1 MFFKAMPK
9 ISYKANGET
18 INTKDIFQRV
28 GLDRKLTSRAVLE
41 AYYVKNGETPDII
54 ANNVYGSSNYHW
66 ILLTVNDI
74 VNVNEEWPKRQE
86 EIFAYT
92 ESKYGTGNSGK
103 DHHYRLVDDITIRVD
118 YDAAGISNGSIEAVS
133 NIDYEIDANEK
144 KRQIFIL
151 RNEFLAGFI
160 NKYKS
165 LMDQ

>member
-28 GLDRKLTSRAVLE
+28 GLDRKLTSRASLE

-54 ANNVYGSSNYHW
+54 ANNLYGSSNYHW
-66 ILLTVNDI
+66 IILTVNDI
-74 VNVNEEWPKRQE
+74 VNTNEEWPKRQE

-92 ESKYGTGNSGK
+92 ESKYGVGNSGK
-103 DHHYRLVDDITIRVD
+103 DNHYRLTSDITVKVD
-118 YDAAGISNGSIEAVS
+118 YNAVGIANGSIEAVS
-133 NIDYEIDANEK
+133 NIDYEVDQNEK

-151 RNEFLAGFI
+151 RTEFLSSFI
-160 NKYKS
+160 TQYKS

>member
-28 GLDRKLTSRAVLE
+28 GLDRKLTSRASLE

-54 ANNVYGSSNYHW
+54 ANNLYGSSNYHW
-66 ILLTVNDI
+66 IILTVNDI
-74 VNVNEEWPKRQE
+74 VNTNEEWPKRQE

-92 ESKYGTGNSGK
+92 ESKYGVGNSGK
-103 DHHYRLVDDITIRVD
+103 DNHYRLTSDITVKVD
-118 YDAAGISNGSIEAVS
+118 YNAVGIANGSIEAVS
-133 NIDYEIDANEK
+133 NMDYEVDQNEK

-151 RNEFLAGFI
+151 RTEFLSSFI
-160 NKYKS
+160 TQYKS

>member
-9 ISYKANGET
+9 ISYKANGES

-28 GLDRKLTSRAVLE
+28 GLDRKLTSRAALE
-41 AYYVKNGETPDII
+41 AYYVKNGESPDII

-74 VNVNEEWPKRQE
+74 VNVHEEWPKRQE

-92 ESKYGTGNSGK
+92 ESKYGSGNSGK
-103 DHHYRLVDDITIRVD
+103 AHHYRLADDITIMVD
-118 YDAAGISNGSIEAVS
+118 YDSVGIANGSIEAVS
-133 NIDYEIDANEK
+133 NIDYEVDENEK

-151 RNEFLAGFI
+151 RNDFLAGFI

>member
-28 GLDRKLTSRAVLE
+28 GLDRKLTSRASLE

-54 ANNVYGSSNYHW
+54 ANNLYGSSNYHW
-66 ILLTVNDI
+66 IILTVNDI
-74 VNVNEEWPKRQE
+74 VNTNEEWPKRQE

-92 ESKYGTGNSGK
+92 ESKYGVGNSGK
-103 DHHYRLVDDITIRVD
+103 DNNYRLTSDITVKVD
-118 YDAAGISNGSIEAVS
+118 YNAVGIANGSIEAVS
-133 NIDYEIDANEK
+133 NIDYEVDQNEK

-151 RNEFLAGFI
+151 RTEFLSSFI
-160 NKYKS
+160 TQYKS

>member
-28 GLDRKLTSRAVLE
+28 GLDRKLTSRAALE

-54 ANNVYGSSNYHW
+54 ANNLYGSSNYHW
-66 ILLTVNDI
+66 VLLTVNDI
-74 VNVNEEWPKRQE
+74 VNVHEEWPKRQE

-92 ESKYGTGNSGK
+92 ESKYGVGNSGK
-103 DHHYRLVDDITIRVD
+103 DNHYRLTSDITVRVD
-118 YDAAGISNGSIEAVS
+118 YDAVGIANGSIEAVS
-133 NIDYEIDANEK
+133 NIDYEIDENEK

-151 RNEFLAGFI
+151 RTEFLSSFI
-160 NKYKS
+160 IQYKG

>member
-28 GLDRKLTSRAVLE
+28 GLDRKLTSRASLE

-54 ANNVYGSSNYHW
+54 ANNLYGSSNYHW
-66 ILLTVNDI
+66 IILTVNDI
-74 VNVNEEWPKRQE
+74 VNTKEEWPKRQE

-92 ESKYGTGNSGK
+92 ESKYGVGNSGK
-103 DHHYRLVDDITIRVD
+103 DNNYRLTSDITVKVD
-118 YDAAGISNGSIEAVS
+118 YNAVGIANGSIEAVS
-133 NIDYEIDANEK
+133 NIDYEVDQNEK

-151 RNEFLAGFI
+151 RTEFLSSFI
-160 NKYKS
+160 TQYKS

>member
-9 ISYKANGET
+9 ISYKVNGET
-18 INTKDIFQRV
+18 VNTKDIFQRV
-28 GLDRKLTSRAVLE
+28 GLDRKLTSRAALE

-54 ANNVYGSSNYHW
+54 ANNFYGSSNYHW
-66 ILLTVNDI
+66 IILTVNDI
-74 VNVNEEWPKRQE
+74 VNTNEEWPKRQE

-92 ESKYGTGNSGK
+92 ESKYGVGNSGK
-103 DHHYRLVDDITIRVD
+103 DHHYRLADDITIIVD
-118 YDAAGISNGSIEAVS
+118 YDAVGIANGSIEAVS
-133 NIDYEIDANEK
+133 NIDYEVDENEK

>member
-28 GLDRKLTSRAVLE
+28 GLDRKLTSRAALE

-54 ANNVYGSSNYHW
+54 ANNLYGSSNYHW
-66 ILLTVNDI
+66 IILTINDI
-74 VNVNEEWPKRQE
+74 VNTNEEWPKRQE

-92 ESKYGTGNSGK
+92 ESKYGVGNSGK
-103 DHHYRLVDDITIRVD
+103 DNHYRLTSDITVKVD
-118 YDAAGISNGSIEAVS
+118 YNAVGIANGSIEAVS
-133 NIDYEIDANEK
+133 NIDYEVDQNEK

-151 RNEFLAGFI
+151 RTEFLSSFI
-160 NKYKS
+160 TQYKS

>member
-28 GLDRKLTSRAVLE
+28 GLDRKLTSRASLE

-54 ANNVYGSSNYHW
+54 ANNLYGSSNYHW
-66 ILLTVNDI
+66 IIFTVNDI
-74 VNVNEEWPKRQE
+74 VNTNEEWPKRQE

-92 ESKYGTGNSGK
+92 ESKYGVGNSGK
-103 DHHYRLVDDITIRVD
+103 DNHYRLTSDITVKVD
-118 YDAAGISNGSIEAVS
+118 YNAVGIANGSIEAVS
-133 NIDYEIDANEK
+133 NIDYEVDQNEK

-151 RNEFLAGFI
+151 RTEFLSSFI
-160 NKYKS
+160 TQYKS